1 MQRALALCED
11 LGIETILPAKVVI
24 DRCQIG
30 SGPPADF
37 ANGRLAIPPGGK
49 NNRPRRQQL
58 LTGGGRRFLG
68 ATHVLASFDG
78 AVAYYHRP
86 GGAAWADH
94 LQPLHVFPDTYRARF
109 VRPEGGPLSLA
120 RGSASDQGT
129 WLHHAVSGDLADA
142 VAWADAKVVP
152 VAAPAAGFLAPSA
165 IYVES
170 ATYQRTPVGAL
181 GVALCG
187 QYALADHQIFHVTS
201 E

>member
-1 MQRALALCED
+1 M
-11 LGIETILPAKVVI
+11 
-24 DRCQIG
+24 
-30 SGPPADF
+30 S
-37 ANGRLAIPPGGK
+37 
-49 NNRPRRQQL
+49 
-58 LTGGGRRFLG
+58 
-68 ATHVLASFDG
+68 S
-78 AVAYYHRP
+78 
-86 GGAAWADH
+86 
-94 LQPLHVFPDTYRARF
+94 
-109 VRPEGGPLSLA
+109 PLSLA

-129 WLHHAVSGDLADA
+129 WLHHAASGDLADA

-181 GVALCG
+181 GFALCG